1 MHRLWL
7 LWLKLL
13 ISYSKARVE
22 KGAAAFRWNLLK
34 NLSPTTWRF
43 KVTARHHNCDYYS
56 IDSQN
61 IIRFTEKRKQCDHK
75 FSLWQKPK
83 THKIPI
89 SHGNEKPRDISFYC
103 ETAIGIEPMR
113 ARKRRRTHK
122 MSLFIESNF
131 QKRFSMMLNSQVTL
145 IKLRDPFGICE
156 PNRIV
161 NHGVQLWTSRDAN
174 GHAFASELDK
184 RASQWPT
191 KRNISARGFTFQGV

>member
-1 MHRLWL
+1 MRSRFSG
-7 LWLKLL
+7 
-13 ISYSKARVE
+13 I
-22 KGAAAFRWNLLK
+22 F
-34 NLSPTTWRF
+34 WRIYRRQF

-75 FSLWQKPK
+75 FSLRKKPK

-89 SHGNEKPRDISFYC
+89 SHGSEKPRDISFYC

-131 QKRFSMMLNSQVTL
+131 QKRFSMMLKSQVAL
-145 IKLRDPFGICE
+145 IKFWDPFGICE
-156 PNRIV
+156 PNRII
-161 NHGVQLWTSRDAN
+161 NHGVQLWTSRDVN
-174 GHAFASELDK
+174 GHALMFPIRQRSESMAHEMRLC
-184 RASQWPT
+184 
-191 KRNISARGFTFQGV
+191 ARFHIPRCVIVMNY